1 MPSETLDQKLARF
14 LRVQRGDLTYSQFA
28 RKVGLRE
35 STLHRIENGQQ
46 SATLR
51 AVQLILKGLKCSYS
65 DVFESIGPELR
76 VAESNPPVGKKSEK
90 KTVYPKTPKSR
101 K

>member
-1 MPSETLDQKLARF
+1 MPPESLDQKLARF
-14 LRVQRGDLTYSQFA
+14 LRSQRGGLTYTQFA
-28 RKVGLRE
+28 RKVGLGE

-65 DVFESIGPELR
+65 DVFESASPGLR
-76 VAESNPPVGKKSEK
+76 VAESNPPVGKRPEK
-90 KTVYPKTPKSR
+90 KTFYQKTPKPR